1 MAKMRTMKA
10 EFQEQIKSPKWQKR
24 RLEIMQ
30 RDDFTCQICGDKET
44 TLHVHHL
51 HYVPNRD
58 YWDYEDWELITLCE
72 DCHKNEHDIEGILDY
87 VKSLKQCGITLFEI
101 ECLLECID
109 IQIMFGRHE
118 AILDITG
125 DEVGASIEGNEIKR
139 LTERRIKLLP
149 NK

>member
-1 MAKMRTMKA
+1 MTRIRTFKT

-30 RDDFTCQICGDKET
+30 RDGFACQICGDKET

-51 HYVPNRD
+51 RYVPNRA

-72 DCHKNEHDIEGILDY
+72 RCHKEEHDIETLLDY
-87 VKSLKQCGITLFEI
+87 VKSIKQHGITLFEI
-101 ECLLECID
+101 GCLLECID
-109 IQIMFGRHE
+109 IDFCVGKHT

-125 DEVGASIEGNEIKR
+125 KWDWCF
-139 LTERRIKLLP
+139 
-149 NK
+149 

>member
-30 RDDFTCQICGDKET
+30 RDGFACQICGDEET
-44 TLHVHHL
+44 TLNVHHL
-51 HYVPNRD
+51 HYIPNRA

-72 DCHKNEHDIEGILDY
+72 NCHKDEHSIDGLLEC
-87 VKSLKQCGITLFEI
+87 VERLKRRGITLFEI
-101 ECLLECID
+101 TCLLETID
-109 IQIMFGRHE
+109 ASIHMGNHT

-125 DEVGASIEGNEIKR
+125 DSIGVFGDDEIKR

>member
-1 MAKMRTMKA
+1 MRP
-10 EFQEQIKSPKWQKR
+10 EFQEQIKHPKWQKR

-30 RDDFTCQICGDKET
+30 RDGFACQICGDEET

-51 HYVPNRD
+51 RYVPNRA

-72 DCHKNEHDIEGILDY
+72 SCHKNEHSTDDLLECIER
-87 VKSLKQCGITLFEI
+87 LKRRGITLFEI
-101 ECLLECID
+101 LCLLEDID
-109 IQIMFGRHE
+109 VSVYLGNHA

-125 DEVGASIEGNEIKR
+125 DSTGVFCNDEIKR

-149 NK
+149 VK